1 MLAKKLIFMMALM
14 GSFSTFGKVGTETGG
29 GGDGSEMRVHEIR
42 VDLLNWI
49 NKGGARD
56 LVLPKEITKSDYEKK
71 MKEILKAKAVVIGF
85 TSSSVI
91 VNDIPK
97 TCRSFIAEASN
108 RPSILCNLKR
118 FNDLNED
125 EQYRLIHHEFAGL
138 VNIEN
143 NEEAASDY
151 YISSQITD
159 YLVPIKVKK
168 LAVKTS
174 KKQLISEDCK
184 ADMREIVKDIKRMEE
199 FLAEKKVTG
208 MDYDF
213 LVDKSE
219 SSARITALTCQGI
232 KLIELQKSL
241 KVKLRL
247 LSEEKAEMIGQ
258 QVYQEAMAYYRSLLN
273 K

>member
-14 GSFSTFGKVGTETGG
+14 GSFSTFAKVGTETGG

-56 LVLPKEITKSDYEKK
+56 LVLPKEITKGDYEKK

-85 TSSSVI
+85 TSSSVS
-91 VNDIPK
+91 VNDVPK

-125 EQYRLIHHEFAGL
+125 EQYRLVHHEFAGL

-143 NEEAASDY
+143 NDQAASDY

-168 LAVKTS
+168 MAVKTS
-174 KKQLISEDCK
+174 KKQFLSEDCK
-184 ADMREIVKDIKRMEE
+184 EGMRKIVKDIKKMEE
-199 FLAEKKVTG
+199 FLEEKKVTET
-208 MDYDF
+208 DYDF
-213 LVDKSE
+213 LVAKGE
-219 SSARITALTCQGI
+219 NVARATALTCQGM
-232 KLIELQKSL
+232 KLIELQNSL
-241 KVKLRL
+241 KAKLHL
-247 LSEEKAEMIGQ
+247 LSEEKAEKIGQ

-273 K
+273 Q